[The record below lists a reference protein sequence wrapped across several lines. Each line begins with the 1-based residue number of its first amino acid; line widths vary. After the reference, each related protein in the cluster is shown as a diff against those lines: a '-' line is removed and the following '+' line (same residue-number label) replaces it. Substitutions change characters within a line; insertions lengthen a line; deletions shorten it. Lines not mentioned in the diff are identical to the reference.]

1 MNAGDHETVTARET
15 LTLRVGD
22 PGTLT
27 FLLNGAAGRSLG
39 QAGQPV
45 TVKITRQNYR
55 DYLAR

>member
-1 MNAGDHETVTARET
+1 M
-15 LTLRVGD
+15 VGLNSAYA
-22 PGTLT
+22 LT
-27 FLLNGAAGRSLG
+27 FSLNGAAGRSLG